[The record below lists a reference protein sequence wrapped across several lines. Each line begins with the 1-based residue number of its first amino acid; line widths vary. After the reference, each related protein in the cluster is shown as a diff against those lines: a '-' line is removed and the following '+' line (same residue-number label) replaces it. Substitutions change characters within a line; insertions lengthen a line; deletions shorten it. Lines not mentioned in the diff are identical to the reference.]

1 MEPGDL
7 RESPAGSGESDGG
20 DWREG
25 IPGGDEEVKAAET
38 NGNSQEPAL
47 RDTCEDGESDKQK
60 CVGEQLHSP
69 YEEELDPRI
78 QVGEP
83 VGGHQTSI
91 SQAIVTWAG
100 KTGLLLA
107 VCWEKKHCDA
117 LIFFVLCDIS
127 IILWSVQIRLSD
139 QKWADMFISPW
150 GHTVPPKHI

>member
-20 DWREG
+20 EWREG

-38 NGNSQEPAL
+38 NGNTQEPAL

-83 VGGHQTSI
+83 VSGHQTSI
-91 SQAIVTWAG
+91 SQAVIIVTWVG

-107 VCWEKKHCDA
+107 VCWEKNT
-117 LIFFVLCDIS
+117 LML
-127 IILWSVQIRLSD
+127 
-139 QKWADMFISPW
+139 
-150 GHTVPPKHI
+150 